1 MAAGKQSLPSMRI
14 QQQIAESEHM
24 PKISFA
30 NKEQP
35 FYRSV
40 KSSVNEYFTKTQ
52 QKKTGNWHLYVKTLV
67 LIPLALLIYVFLLA
81 GTYHAIVGILLS
93 VLLGFTLVAI
103 AFNVMHDACHGSYSS
118 RKWVNGLLSFTMN
131 ALGSNAMIW
140 KIKHNI
146 LHHTYTNI
154 DGLDDDIAKL
164 PVLRLCP
171 TQPRMPIHKYQHK
184 YMFLVYSLSSLLWV
198 YLTDFIKY
206 FSRKIVVTE
215 MKLTAWDHVVFWT
228 SKLLYVFF
236 YAALPI
242 YFVGFWPWLIGYL
255 AVNMTMGL
263 TLGLVF
269 QLAHVVE
276 KTGFEQTGDHD
287 TVLDE
292 EWAVHEIRTTANFAP
307 GNRMITWFVGG
318 LNYQVEHHLFPRI
331 SHVHYPAI
339 SRIVRNECRKFNLP
353 YHSYRKMTEAIASH
367 YRTMK
372 ALGNGQLQPSTRALA
387 GTAG

>member
-1 MAAGKQSLPSMRI
+1 
-14 QQQIAESEHM
+14 M

-40 KSSVNEYFTKTQ
+40 KSAVNEYFTKTQ
-52 QKKTGNWHLYVKTLV
+52 QKKTGNWHLYAKTLV
-67 LIPLALLIYVFLLA
+67 LIPLALLIYIFLLT
-81 GTYHAIVGILLS
+81 GTYHAVVGILLS
-93 VLLGFTLVAI
+93 VVLGFTLVAI

-215 MKLTAWDHVVFWT
+215 MKLTPWDHVVFWT

-242 YFVGFWPWLIGYL
+242 YFVGFMPWLIGYL

-331 SHVHYPAI
+331 SHIHYPAI

-353 YHSYRKMTEAIASH
+353 YHSYPKMTEAIASH

-372 ALGNGQLQPSTRALA
+372 ALGNGQLQPSTRALVGAA
-387 GTAG
+387 G

>member
-269 QLAHVVE
+269 QLAHVVSNWPMWWR
-276 KTGFEQTGDHD
+276 KQ
-287 TVLDE
+287 
-292 EWAVHEIRTTANFAP
+292 ASNKQAIMIRYWMKNGPFTRSELPQILPRATA
-307 GNRMITWFVGG
+307 
-318 LNYQVEHHLFPRI
+318 
-331 SHVHYPAI
+331 
-339 SRIVRNECRKFNLP
+339 
-353 YHSYRKMTEAIASH
+353 
-367 YRTMK
+367 
-372 ALGNGQLQPSTRALA
+372 
-387 GTAG
+387 